1 MMEPDK
7 IDLIKKVMAAHIDA
21 ERGFIN
27 MEMLFGHGFKESDFY
42 EVVST
47 ALDLATAAT
56 SMFVGDKWQWIHWY
70 IASGYGKK
78 PIVAK
83 GREIVTVDD
92 LIWLIDEYGKG
103 GNDGR
108 I

>member
-7 IDLIKKVMAAHIDA
+7 IDLIKDVLEAQKDTDRAFKKL
-21 ERGFIN
+21 ERALGVSLEHWSIC
-27 MEMLFGHGFKESDFY
+27 GT
-42 EVVST
+42 VST
-47 ALDLATAAT
+47 ALDLAATAT
-56 SMFVGDKWQWIHWY
+56 SIAVGDKWQWIHWY

-92 LIWLIDEYGKG
+92 LIWLIDECGKQQPE
-103 GNDGR
+103 
-108 I
+108 